1 MGNLGTTVDVQPALA
16 PSLRAQ
22 RLRKGLELAAVAES
36 LHIRKSYLALI
47 EAGRYEELPGPTYAA
62 GFVRAYAEHLGLDPT
77 AALRQFKLETLGRKI
92 GGDLHF
98 PVPEAERGTPKAALL
113 MVSVL
118 LAAISYGAWYLL
130 SPGSDGVE
138 ELVSAI
144 PERLEPSPPAL
155 PAPADA
161 PAAAAPTE
169 GMPWTSAAG
178 PAAAGPAAPAPA
190 QAPAGEVAAVGPQS
204 APGVSGETPPV
215 SSPGAGQEPSGSR
228 PGDHASAPAA
238 TSAPP
243 AAGAPAGGFEPPPA
257 PAVAGG
263 QARGVTLRAIAD
275 SWIELRDPRGRVV
288 TSRVLAAGESLP
300 VAENP
305 VLRLATGN
313 AGGLEIL
320 VDGELMP
327 PLGEAGAVKRGVVM
341 QAASLRPAPQPAGAA
356 TPAAADQGSSTTAP
370 GADAGSEIV
379 LRANADSWIELSD
392 PNGRVVQSRLLKA
405 GESLPVTQTPVLTL
419 KTGNAGGIE
428 IVIDGTALPALGPS
442 GAIRRNI
449 LLRPDALQNLAAR

>member
-36 LHIRKSYLALI
+36 LHIRKSYLSLI
-47 EAGRYEELPGPTYAA
+47 EEGRYEELPGPTYAA
-62 GFVRAYAEHLGLDPT
+62 GFVRAYAEHLGLDAS

-113 MVSVL
+113 VVSVL
-118 LAAISYGAWYLL
+118 LAVVSYGAWYLL
-130 SPGSDGVE
+130 SPGADGVE

-144 PERLEPSPPAL
+144 PERLEPSQ
-155 PAPADA
+155 PADA
-161 PAAAAPTE
+161 PAAAGETPAASPAGPPAADLAQGPAQVGAVDAQAAP
-169 GMPWTSAAG
+169 AAPG
-178 PAAAGPAAPAPA
+178 AASPAAAHG
-190 QAPAGEVAAVGPQS
+190 G
-204 APGVSGETPPV
+204 
-215 SSPGAGQEPSGSR
+215 GQEPAGTTAAD
-228 PGDHASAPAA
+228 PAFAA
-238 TSAPP
+238 TGAPP
-243 AAGAPAGGFEPPPA
+243 SPGAPAGRFDPPG
-257 PAVAGG
+257 VLAGAG
-263 QARGVTLRAIAD
+263 QATGVTLRAKAD

-300 VAENP
+300 VAETP
-305 VLRLATGN
+305 PLRLATGN

-327 PLGEAGAVKRGVVM
+327 PLGAAGAVKRGVVL
-341 QAASLRPAPQPAGAA
+341 QAASLRPSPQAA
-356 TPAAADQGSSTTAP
+356 AAAAPAAADRAPSTAP
-370 GADAGSEIV
+370 AADAGSEIV

-405 GESLPVTQTPVLTL
+405 GESLPVAETPVLTL

-428 IVIDGTALPALGPS
+428 IVVGGTPMPSLGPS
-442 GAIRRNI
+442 GSIRRNI

>member
-47 EAGRYEELPGPTYAA
+47 EEGRYEELPGPTYAA
-62 GFVRAYAEHLGLDPT
+62 GFVRAYAEHLGLDPA

-113 MVSVL
+113 VVSVL

-130 SPGSDGVE
+130 SPGSDRVE

-144 PERLEPSPPAL
+144 PERLAPSPPAL
-155 PAPADA
+155 PAPANA
-161 PAAAAPTE
+161 PAGTAWSE
-169 GMPWTSAAG
+169 GTPPASPG
-178 PAAAGPAAPAPA
+178 PFPAPVPA
-190 QAPAGEVAAVGPQS
+190 EAPGEVAAADPQAAPG
-204 APGVSGETPPV
+204 APGVAPPV
-215 SSPGAGQEPSGSR
+215 WSAGAGQEPAGSGTAD
-228 PGDHASAPAA
+228 PAPASAATAA
-238 TSAPP
+238 SP
-243 AAGAPAGGFEPPPA
+243 AAGALARGFEPPA
-257 PAVAGG
+257 AAVGGG
-263 QARGVTLRAIAD
+263 QARGVTLRATAD

-288 TSRVLAAGESLP
+288 TSRVLAAGESLR

-341 QAASLRPAPQPAGAA
+341 QAVSLRPSAQVAA
-356 TPAAADQGSSTTAP
+356 AVMPPPAADQRSSSTVP
-370 GADAGSEIV
+370 GAGGDSEIV

-449 LLRPDALQNLAAR
+449 LLRADALQNLAAR